1 MKRLIFSLV
10 FLLCVACGS
19 RKMRIRNVVH
29 EEVVR
34 SSQLD
39 AQLFRSTELLKLLD
53 VRIRRVEERDSIG
66 NEKITIDTR
75 IRLKEKITDLDTTK
89 VKLTTG
95 EKRGLEQNT
104 SVDEVKKSGV
114 GSWVWSVWGGVVI
127 AVVLV
132 VVVYRVRLM
141 V

>member
-1 MKRLIFSLV
+1 M
-10 FLLCVACGS
+10 
-19 RKMRIRNVVH
+19 
-29 EEVVR
+29 
-34 SSQLD
+34 
-39 AQLFRSTELLKLLD
+39 
-53 VRIRRVEERDSIG
+53 VE
-66 NEKITIDTR
+66 IDTR
-75 IRLKEKITDLDTTK
+75 IRLKEKVADQDTTK

-114 GSWVWSVWGGVVI
+114 GSWVWIVWGGVVI